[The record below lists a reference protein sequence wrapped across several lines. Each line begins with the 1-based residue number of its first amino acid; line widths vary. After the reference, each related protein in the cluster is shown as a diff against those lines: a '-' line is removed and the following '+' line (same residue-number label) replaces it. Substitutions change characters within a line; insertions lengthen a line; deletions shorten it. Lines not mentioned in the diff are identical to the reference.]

1 MKMLDTI
8 ILQIPLNKC
17 SIADS
22 DYRKFGATKD
32 QIFNTFLGFKKWENN
47 PTAQDKKDGIYKPR
61 LTLIK
66 RGGAFVI
73 KIEFSA
79 PKMIFNNNLDELE
92 ETDFDSVV
100 KTLRERIRSMGVLV
114 WSKDIEEAK
123 VLSFHPSKNITLSG
137 GYTANF
143 AIRELKKIDFSK
155 RFDLDE
161 KKFRNGEVLQLYTK
175 SHSFVLY
182 DKINDLKKP
191 KSRAIDK
198 NRTPQQMDLFEY
210 IQKENKRLE
219 VLRLETRLSSKRKMN
234 EQLEKLGYAP
244 NPPFKEIFKQELCKK
259 IINQY
264 WNDFFSDNQFI
275 FNINSNPQDILQLIL
290 RRYPKIKI
298 IKAINIVG
306 LYSLCRDEEGMRG
319 FRKTIDSHKP
329 KSNWD
334 TVKKYIK
341 MLDDEIFANPT
352 WGFIPEIKQQ
362 LGSFESFKV
371 DKIAK
376 KSFDM

>member
-1 MKMLDTI
+1 MLDTI
-8 ILQIPLNKC
+8 ILQIHIDKC
-17 SIADS
+17 FMIDF
-22 DYRKFGATKD
+22 KM
-32 QIFNTFLGFKKWENN
+32 FNTTKEEVFNTKTSFKKWMNN

-66 RGGAFVI
+66 RGRVFTI
-73 KIEFSA
+73 TIEFSA
-79 PKMIFNNNLDELE
+79 PKIIFNNNLDELE
-92 ETDFDSVV
+92 ETNFDNVV
-100 KTLRERIRSMGVLV
+100 KTLQERMKSMGVWILTLN
-114 WSKDIEEAK
+114 IEEAD
-123 VLSFHPSKNITLSG
+123 VLSFHPSKNIALSG
-137 GYTANF
+137 GYTASF
-143 AIRELKKIDFSK
+143 AIRELRKIDLSK

-161 KKFRNGEVLQLYTK
+161 KKFRNGEILQLYTK

-191 KSRAIDK
+191 KSRATDK
-198 NRTPQQMDLFEY
+198 DRTPQQIDLFEY

-219 VLRLETRLSSKRKMN
+219 VLRLEVRLSSKRKMN

-306 LYSLCRDEEGMRG
+306 LYSL
-319 FRKTIDSHKP
+319 
-329 KSNWD
+329 
-334 TVKKYIK
+334 
-341 MLDDEIFANPT
+341 
-352 WGFIPEIKQQ
+352 
-362 LGSFESFKV
+362 
-371 DKIAK
+371 
-376 KSFDM
+376 

>member
-123 VLSFHPSKNITLSG
+123 
-137 GYTANF
+137 AD
-143 AIRELKKIDFSK
+143 KKTGRVKSQAQV
-155 RFDLDE
+155 E
-161 KKFRNGEVLQLYTK
+161 K
-175 SHSFVLY
+175 
-182 DKINDLKKP
+182 
-191 KSRAIDK
+191 
-198 NRTPQQMDLFEY
+198 
-210 IQKENKRLE
+210 
-219 VLRLETRLSSKRKMN
+219 
-234 EQLEKLGYAP
+234 
-244 NPPFKEIFKQELCKK
+244 IF
-259 IINQY
+259 
-264 WNDFFSDNQFI
+264 
-275 FNINSNPQDILQLIL
+275 
-290 RRYPKIKI
+290 
-298 IKAINIVG
+298 G
-306 LYSLCRDEEGMRG
+306 L
-319 FRKTIDSHKP
+319 
-329 KSNWD
+329 
-334 TVKKYIK
+334 
-341 MLDDEIFANPT
+341 
-352 WGFIPEIKQQ
+352 
-362 LGSFESFKV
+362 
-371 DKIAK
+371 
-376 KSFDM
+376 